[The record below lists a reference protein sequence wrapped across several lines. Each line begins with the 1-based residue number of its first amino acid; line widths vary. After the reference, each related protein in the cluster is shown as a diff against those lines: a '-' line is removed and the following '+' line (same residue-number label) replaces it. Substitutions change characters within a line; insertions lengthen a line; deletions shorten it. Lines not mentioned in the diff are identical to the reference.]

1 MTLKDVHSV
10 EIIGG
15 GVRVPSIQKK
25 VKSVLGGMDLG
36 MHLNGDESPAQ
47 GAAFHAAN
55 ISSQFKVRKVGM
67 NDITPFAVNLEV
79 QGLGESKEEESKWG
93 FFGSGSGTKK
103 KNVMEDE
110 EPAEEMTGKF
120 FKTKK
125 VFDRHSL
132 IGESKIIPFTYDQN
146 VACRIVYE
154 NPEELPEGSIPIIA
168 SYNITGIDDF
178 AKECEEKGLGKPQV
192 QLTFKLDDYGMVVL
206 QKAEALFKEE
216 IPPEPEPEPEA
227 ESEIEDGETSDSEK
241 EETFSDN
248 EKEKSATDGET
259 KADDEDIDISEE
271 TSNAKK
277 EKSKKEKK
285 SKKDAKKKKTKKP
298 TSKVTRKTLKVDYDF
313 SELKV
318 KPYSALDIK
327 TSVDRLRI
335 LKEKD
340 EARKKLADVR
350 NTLES
355 LAYDSKNKFYEM
367 EDEINAV
374 STEEQRSEVLTLAD
388 EYDDWLYDD
397 GRDASYDEVFER
409 VQKIKGLADAIYSR
423 VKEKKNRKTAVK
435 EAKKM
440 LDDALLKIAK
450 WNTTHP
456 QITTEEKEGAT
467 KLVTDI
473 DSWLSESVEKQASHP
488 THEKPV
494 FLISDIFTQM
504 KPLKN
509 KLKALDRKPKPKPPP
524 VEIPKKKKNTNSTST
539 TEDEDSES
547 AINDGEE
554 KLEEKRE
561 KAEETEIQED
571 TETEET
577 EAEETETET
586 ETEMETTT
594 EEETETDDGDETDL
608 TDEM

>member
-1 MTLKDVHSV
+1 M
-10 EIIGG
+10 G
-15 GVRVPSIQKK
+15 
-25 VKSVLGGMDLG
+25 
-36 MHLNGDESPAQ
+36 
-47 GAAFHAAN
+47 
-55 ISSQFKVRKVGM
+55 
-67 NDITPFAVNLEV
+67 
-79 QGLGESKEEESKWG
+79 
-93 FFGSGSGTKK
+93 
-103 KNVMEDE
+103 
-110 EPAEEMTGKF
+110 
-120 FKTKK
+120 
-125 VFDRHSL
+125 
-132 IGESKIIPFTYDQN
+132 
-146 VACRIVYE
+146 
-154 NPEELPEGSIPIIA
+154 
-168 SYNITGIDDF
+168 
-178 AKECEEKGLGKPQV
+178 
-192 QLTFKLDDYGMVVL
+192 
-206 QKAEALFKEE
+206 
-216 IPPEPEPEPEA
+216 
-227 ESEIEDGETSDSEK
+227 
-241 EETFSDN
+241 
-248 EKEKSATDGET
+248 
-259 KADDEDIDISEE
+259 
-271 TSNAKK
+271 
-277 EKSKKEKK
+277 
-285 SKKDAKKKKTKKP
+285 
-298 TSKVTRKTLKVDYDF
+298 
-313 SELKV
+313 
-318 KPYSALDIK
+318 
-327 TSVDRLRI
+327 
-335 LKEKD
+335 
-340 EARKKLADVR
+340 
-350 NTLES
+350 ES

-397 GRDASYDEVFER
+397 GRDASCDEVFER

-440 LDDALLKIAK
+440 LDDALSKIAK

-467 KLVTDI
+467 QLVTDI
-473 DSWLSESVEKQASHP
+473 DSWLSESVDKQASHP

-561 KAEETEIQED
+561 KAEETEI
-571 TETEET
+571 
-577 EAEETETET
+577 EA
-586 ETEMETTT
+586 TT